1 MSARRANGLVQADG
15 SLWSAMR
22 ARSTFS
28 IVFRAV
34 VDHAEGSG
42 DENQYRRLTE
52 RFARSANFSTGST
65 FVTVDQYLRSGTFIF
80 PSGKAPVQTLE
91 AYCVC

>member
-34 VDHAEGSG
+34 VDYTEGSG

-52 RFARSANFSTGST
+52 RFARTPKFSNGST

-80 PSGKAPVQTLE
+80 LRGKLPSK
-91 AYCVC
+91 